1 MVLCKGEVGGKM
13 KKWGM
18 IVGIMLLLTAC
29 SEPEEQ
35 GVFQYKNAYVGDNSA
50 VSNIVAELEN
60 SEQFMGLELYTVE
73 EPYGIILQYEGI
85 SEEQALTNASYLFAL
100 VQNVEWVQFTFGE
113 DGYELTRQ
121 EIEALYGMDIRNI
134 HDEEKLK
141 QEIAEVLK

>member
-85 SEEQALTNASYLFAL
+85 SEEQALTNATYLFAL

-121 EIEALYGMDIRNI
+121 ETEALYGMDIRNI
-134 HDEEKLK
+134 HGEEKLK
-141 QEIAEVLK
+141 QKIAEVLK